1 MTFPIPKAFRCV
13 VGEFDLLVYTDK
25 DIEVPEAWG
34 ESGPQFIANSEEV
47 KLRSFNTLIH
57 KVDTMVAYKA
67 Q

>member
-1 MTFPIPKAFRCV
+1 MFFFL
-13 VGEFDLLVYTDK
+13 GEFDLLVYTDK
-25 DIEVPEAWG
+25 DVEVPASWG

-57 KVDTMVAYKA
+57 KVDTMVAYKL